1 MSDTLR
7 GLIETQARERPD
19 APALLGPGRVPLS
32 YAQLLTQV
40 DCTVG
45 ALRQFGIC
53 RGDRV
58 AVVLPNGAEM
68 AAAFLAIAA
77 GAACAPLNP
86 GYRLEEYGF
95 YLSDLNARA
104 LVLPASVESPA
115 RRCALERGIPILELP
130 VGQASACPAD
140 GFSQPDDIA
149 LLLHTSGTTSRPKI
163 VPLTQANLCASAF
176 HIQIALQLTPA
187 DRCLNVM
194 PLFHIHGLAGA
205 LLSSLACGASVV
217 CTPGFEAAR
226 FFEWLARFRPTW
238 YTAVPTM
245 HQALLSEAARHLET
259 LAAAPLRLIRSCSA
273 PLPPQ
278 VMAELERVFNAP
290 VIESYGMTEASHQMT
305 SNPLPQRKRKPGS
318 VGIAAGPEVVILGPD
333 WSVLPVGTCGE
344 VAVRGPNVTPGYEN
358 NPEANAA
365 AFAGGWFRTGDQ
377 GYVDEEGYLS
387 LTGRLKEIIN
397 RGGEKISPR
406 EIDEALLDHPAVAQ
420 ALAFAISHP
429 TLGEDVGAAV
439 VLREGRVAS
448 QPELR
453 AFAAQRLADFKV
465 PRTVV
470 LLDEIPKGPT
480 GKPQRIGLAERLG
493 LGVAQ
498 GDAASPPPRTEAEK
512 RLAQIW
518 SSVLRCGRVG
528 VCEDFFAVG
537 GDSLGV
543 VVLLAQIEAAFGK
556 RLPLAAFLQ
565 NPTIE
570 GLARS
575 LAEDKGTASE
585 SSLVELQPSGERCP
599 LFCVP
604 ASAGTALLYRELAR
618 QLAPDQPVYG
628 LQSAGLDGQQ
638 APLTT
643 VTQMAA
649 HYVEAIKAAR
659 PEGPYLLLGYCLG
672 GSIALE
678 MAVQLQERRDA
689 VAFLGIV
696 STEGAAPEP
705 RSLHEHLQYHWPRLS
720 GPYFAERLRYRW
732 QRVLQTGADLL
743 CPLWLACGRPLP
755 QVLLRQ
761 RVQGINHR
769 AGLAWQSRAFRGR
782 ITYFQ
787 GQDDPR
793 AEPASF
799 WGQLASEGVELVTVP
814 GRGEGIFGKPCAAG
828 LAAALRKSVQTSTPP
843 ARREPRE

>member
-1 MSDTLR
+1 MSDALR
-7 GLIETQARERPD
+7 GLIEKQARDRPD
-19 APALLGPGRVPLS
+19 APALLEPGRDPLS
-32 YAQLLTQV
+32 YAQLLARV

-68 AAAFLAIAA
+68 AAAFLSIAA
-77 GAACAPLNP
+77 GATCAPLNP

-95 YLSDLNARA
+95 YLSDLKAKA
-104 LVLPASVESPA
+104 LVVPRGVESLA

-130 VGQASACPAD
+130 VGLTSACAAD

-149 LLLHTSGTTSRPKI
+149 LILHTSGTTSRPKI
-163 VPLTQANLCASAF
+163 VPLTQANLCASAS

-205 LLSSLACGASVV
+205 LLSSVSCGASVV
-217 CTPGFEAAR
+217 CTPGFEAAK

-245 HQALLSEAARHLET
+245 HQALLSEAVRHSET

-305 SNPLPQRKRKPGS
+305 SNPLPPRKRKPGS
-318 VGIAAGPEVVILGPD
+318 VGIAAGPEVVILDPD
-333 WSVLPVGTCGE
+333 WSVLPVGTRGE

-365 AFAGGWFRTGDQ
+365 SFAGGWFRTGDQ
-377 GYVDEEGYLS
+377 GYIDEQGYLF

-406 EIDEALLDHPAVAQ
+406 EIDEVLLDHPAVAQ
-420 ALAFAISHP
+420 ALTFAIPHP
-429 TLGEDVGAAV
+429 TLGEDIGSAV
-439 VLREGRVAS
+439 VLRKGRVATRA
-448 QPELR
+448 ELR
-453 AFAAQRLADFKV
+453 AFAAQRLAAFKV

-470 LLDEIPKGPT
+470 LLEEIPKGST

-498 GDAASPPPRTEAEK
+498 GDAASPPPRSETEK
-512 RLAQIW
+512 RLARIW
-518 SSVLRCGRVG
+518 SSVLRCKRVG
-528 VCEDFFAVG
+528 VSDDFFAVG
-537 GDSLGV
+537 GDSLRALE
-543 VVLLAQIEAAFGK
+543 LLIHVEKAFGK
-556 RLPLAAFLQ
+556 RFPLAAFIQ

-570 GLARS
+570 GLVKG
-575 LAEDKGTASE
+575 LANEKGTASD
-585 SSLVELQPSGERCP
+585 SCLVELQPSGEGRP

-604 ASAGTALLYRELAR
+604 AASGTAFLYREFAR
-618 QLAPDQPVYG
+618 ELAPDQPVYG
-628 LQSAGLDGQQ
+628 LQSALDGLP

-643 VTQMAA
+643 VTHIAA
-649 HYVEAIKAAR
+649 HYVETIKAAQ
-659 PEGPYLLLGYCLG
+659 PAGPYLLLGYCLG
-672 GSIALE
+672 ASVAVE
-678 MAVQLQERRDA
+678 MAAQLQERGDA

-696 STEGAAPEP
+696 STKRAASEP
-705 RSLHEHLQYHWPRLS
+705 RSLLDHLQYHWPNLS
-720 GPYFAERLRYRW
+720 GPYVAERLHYRW
-732 QRVLQTGADLL
+732 QRVRQSGADLL
-743 CPLWLACGRPLP
+743 CQLCLACGHPLP

-769 AGLAWQSRAFRGR
+769 AGLAWQPRTFQGR

-787 GQDDPR
+787 GQDDPGP
-793 AEPASF
+793 EPASF
-799 WGQLASEGVELVTVP
+799 WARLASEGLELVKVP
-814 GRGEGIFGKPCAAG
+814 GRGEGIFRKPYAAG
-828 LAAALRKSVQTSTPP
+828 LAAALRKSLQAQPLQ
-843 ARREPRE
+843 PRLLVR

>member
-1 MSDTLR
+1 
-7 GLIETQARERPD
+7 
-19 APALLGPGRVPLS
+19 
-32 YAQLLTQV
+32 
-40 DCTVG
+40 
-45 ALRQFGIC
+45 
-53 RGDRV
+53 
-58 AVVLPNGAEM
+58 
-68 AAAFLAIAA
+68 
-77 GAACAPLNP
+77 
-86 GYRLEEYGF
+86 
-95 YLSDLNARA
+95 
-104 LVLPASVESPA
+104 
-115 RRCALERGIPILELP
+115 
-130 VGQASACPAD
+130 
-140 GFSQPDDIA
+140 
-149 LLLHTSGTTSRPKI
+149 
-163 VPLTQANLCASAF
+163 LCASAF
-176 HIQIALQLTPA
+176 HIQNALQLTPA

-217 CTPGFEAAR
+217 CTPGFEVAR

-245 HQALLSEAARHLET
+245 HQALLREAARHLEA

-273 PLPPQ
+273 ALPPQ

-305 SNPLPQRKRKPGS
+305 SNPLPPRKRKPGS

-333 WSVLPVGTCGE
+333 WSALPAGTCGE
-344 VAVRGPNVTPGYEN
+344 VAIRGPNVTPGYEN
-358 NPEANAA
+358 NPEANET

-377 GYVDEEGYLS
+377 GYVDEEGYLF

-397 RGGEKISPR
+397 RGGEKLSPR

-420 ALAFAISHP
+420 ALAFAIPHP

-448 QPELR
+448 PVELR
-453 AFAAQRLADFKV
+453 AFAARRLADFKV

-470 LLDEIPKGPT
+470 LLEEIPKGPT

-498 GDAASPPPRTEAEK
+498 GNVASSPPRTETEK

-518 SSVLRCGRVG
+518 SSVLKCERVG
-528 VCEDFFAVG
+528 VCEDFFAAG

-543 VVLLAQIEAAFGK
+543 AVFLAEIEKAFGK
-556 RLPLAAFLQ
+556 RLPLAAFVK

-570 GLARS
+570 GLVRS
-575 LAEDKGTASE
+575 LAEHKGTASE
-585 SSLVELQPSGERCP
+585 SSLVELQPRGERRP

-604 ASAGTALLYRELAR
+604 AAAGTALLFSELAR
-618 QLAPDQPVYG
+618 QLAPEQPVYG
-628 LQSAGLDGQQ
+628 LQSVGLDGQQ

-659 PEGPYLLLGYCLG
+659 PEGPYSLLGYCLG
-672 GSIALE
+672 AFIALE
-678 MAVQLQERRDA
+678 MAVQLQERGDA

-696 STEGAAPEP
+696 STDGAAPGP
-705 RSLHEHLQYHWPRLS
+705 RSLRGHLQYHWPRLS
-720 GPYFAERLRYRW
+720 GPYVAEHLRYRW
-732 QRVLQTGADLL
+732 QRVLQTGAGLL

-769 AGLAWQSRAFRGR
+769 AGLAWQLRAFRGR

-787 GQDDPR
+787 GQDDPC
-793 AEPASF
+793 AEPTSF
-799 WGQLASEGVELVTVP
+799 WGQLASKGVELVTVP
-814 GRGEGIFGKPCAAG
+814 GWGEGIFGKRYAAG
-828 LAAALRKSVQTSTPP
+828 LAAALRKAIQTPTPP
-843 ARREPRE
+843 TRREPRK